1 MYLYSVKSTQPV
13 RGIEVSDATFLPG
26 QTRTQQKAADDTP
39 KRSVKSER
47 LAEVQTVLAE
57 SNISM
62 KFTSS
67 EQTSG
72 IVVQLVDETTGETI
86 IQIPN
91 EVSLKLAAVNIKL
104 SGLIVDETA

>member
-1 MYLYSVKSTQPV
+1 
-13 RGIEVSDATFLPG
+13 
-26 QTRTQQKAADDTP
+26 
-39 KRSVKSER
+39 
-47 LAEVQTVLAE
+47 
-57 SNISM
+57 M
-62 KFTSS
+62 KFSSS

>member
-1 MYLYSVKSTQPV
+1 MYLYSVKSTESV
-13 RGIEVSDATFLPG
+13 RGVEVSGAKSLPG
-26 QTRTQQKAADDTP
+26 QTRTQQKAADDT
-39 KRSVKSER
+39 RQRDVKSER

-62 KFTSS
+62 KFSS
-67 EQTSG
+67 NEQTSG

>member
-1 MYLYSVKSTQPV
+1 MYLYSVKSTEPV
-13 RGIEVSDATFLPG
+13 RGIEVSDAKPIPG
-26 QTRTQQKAADDTP
+26 QTRTKQKAARDAHQRDV
-39 KRSVKSER
+39 RSEK

-62 KFTSS
+62 KFSAS

-72 IVVQLVDETTGETI
+72 VVVQLVDETTGELI
-86 IQIPN
+86 RQIPN

-104 SGLIVDETA
+104 SGLIVDETV